1 MLTVPQNLP
10 SRLRLVRQRIEAAA
24 NAAGRNPQEIT
35 LIGVSKTHPPAA
47 VREALAAGLSD
58 FGENYVQEALDKIDA
73 IGPGAATWHFIGA
86 LQGNK
91 TRPVAAA
98 FDWVHTVD
106 RAKIARRLSEQRPW
120 HAPSLKVC
128 LQVNLG
134 DEQTKSGVAPEG
146 LRTLAAEVAALPR
159 IELRGLMC
167 IPPEESD
174 PGRQRHWFHR
184 LRELRDD
191 LRDAGHALDVLSM
204 GMSGDFEVAI
214 TEGATHVRVGTALF
228 GPRG

>member
-10 SRLRLVRQRIEAAA
+10 SRLRLVRERIDVAAR
-24 NAAGRNPQEIT
+24 AAGRSAGEIT
-35 LIGVSKTHPPAA
+35 LIGVSKTQSAAA
-47 VREALAAGLSD
+47 VREALAAGLTD
-58 FGENYVQEALDKIDA
+58 FGENYVQEALDKIEA

-86 LQGNK
+86 LQSNK
-91 TRPVAAA
+91 TRPVAET

-106 RAKIARRLSEQRPW
+106 RARIARRLSEQRPW
-120 HAPSLKVC
+120 HAPPLRVC

-134 DEQTKSGVAPEG
+134 DEPTKSGIAPDG
-146 LRTLAAEVAALPR
+146 LRKLAAEVTALPR
-159 IELRGLMC
+159 IELRGLMS

-174 PGRQRHWFHR
+174 PGRQRHWFRR

-191 LRDAGHALDVLSM
+191 LRHAGHALDVLSM

-214 TEGATHVRVGTALF
+214 AEGATHLRVGTAIF
-228 GPRG
+228 GRRD

>member
-10 SRLRLVRQRIEAAA
+10 SRLRLVRERIDVAAR
-24 NAAGRNPQEIT
+24 AAGRSAGDIT
-35 LIGVSKTHPPAA
+35 LIGVSKTQPATA
-47 VREALAAGLSD
+47 VLEALAAGLTD
-58 FGENYVQEALDKIDA
+58 FGENYVQEALEKIGA

-86 LQGNK
+86 LQSNK
-91 TRPVAAA
+91 TRPVAEA

-120 HAPSLKVC
+120 HAPPLRVC

-134 DEQTKSGVAPEG
+134 DEQTKSGIPPDG
-146 LRTLAAEVAALPR
+146 LFELASEVAALPR

-174 PGRQRHWFHR
+174 PGRQRRWFRR

-214 TEGATHVRVGTALF
+214 AEGATHVRVGTAIF
-228 GPRG
+228 GRRS